1 MVTGSSGYCTVHFP
15 FGIYDSVTPI
25 PWMIALVDSI
35 TSLIIDIDLRVS
47 SSEFRVQSSASC
59 LLPPVSCLLSPA
71 FPSLYWRYHR
81 TRSLPA
87 TVPPHKLID
96 EPKFPSL
103 ILKLKPHNSCQGC
116 SITE

>member
-15 FGIYDSVTPI
+15 FGIYESVTPI

-35 TSLIIDIDLRVS
+35 TSLIIDIDVFDFKFQISNLRS
-47 SSEFRVQSSASC
+47 QIEISALCFLPTAFC
-59 LLPPVSCLLSPA
+59 LLP

-96 EPKFPSL
+96 EPKFTL
-103 ILKLKPHNSCQGC
+103 
-116 SITE
+116 